1 MNGVTTKRLRF
12 LNLPSLSSADTGIE
26 LVSDSVETP
35 NENAVDRNRIELTSS
50 SNSTISLDHV
60 KYQYTRQPKGSAQID
75 TSDNETSAASAT
87 RDDDLSIED
96 LMAQMKKM

>member
-1 MNGVTTKRLRF
+1 MIEEPVQPTVVEVTHDS
-12 LNLPSLSSADTGIE
+12 NEWGIE
-26 LVSDSVETP
+26 LVSHSVDAP
-35 NENAVDRNRIELTSS
+35 DENAVDRNRIELAAS
-50 SNSTISLDHV
+50 SNSTISLDQV
-60 KYQYTRQPKGSAQID
+60 KYQYTRQPRASAQVD